1 MSASLPRHLLKH
13 GARWK
18 APYATGPEEGGA
30 RVHEET
36 EDPLR
41 SPFQRDRDRI
51 VHCTAFRRL
60 KHKTQV
66 FIRPEGDH
74 FRTRLTH
81 SLEVAQVARSIA
93 RPLGLDEDLTE
104 AIALAHDL
112 GHTPFGHAGERALS
126 AALGEYGG
134 FDHNVQSLRV
144 VTRLE
149 RRYAR
154 YDGLNL
160 SRASLEGLVKH
171 NGPLKGKVSAL
182 SPVVME
188 LNEALDLDLEN
199 YAGAEAQIAAISD
212 DIAYD
217 AHDIDDGLRSGLLHP
232 EDLVEVPLTARII
245 GALDRTFPA
254 LERSRFAAE
263 LTRRLITVM
272 IIDVLV
278 ETAGRLE
285 GAASMRAVTHA
296 GEPTVGFSQ
305 NMARE
310 EKELKGF
317 LFSRLYRHESVMLA
331 AHAGEAIVTDLFERL
346 HSEPEFLPDEWQA
359 ELDMS
364 DKRRRARRAA
374 DYIAGMS
381 DGFAVAEHRRL
392 FDHTPDLG

>member
-1 MSASLPRHLLKH
+1 M
-13 GARWK
+13 
-18 APYATGPEEGGA
+18 
-30 RVHEET
+30 HEET

-104 AIALAHDL
+104 TIALAHDL
-112 GHTPFGHAGERALS
+112 GHTPFGHAGERALC
-126 AALGEYGG
+126 AALSEYGG
-134 FDHNVQSLRV
+134 FDHNLQSLRV

-171 NGPLKGKVSAL
+171 NGPLKGKASAL
-182 SPVVME
+182 SPVVVE

-217 AHDIDDGLRSGLLHP
+217 AHDIDDGLRSGLLHS

-245 GALDRTFPA
+245 AELDRTFPA

-272 IIDVLV
+272 ITDVLV
-278 ETAGRLE
+278 ETARRLE
-285 GAASMRAVTHA
+285 ERGVASARAITQA
-296 GEPTVGFSQ
+296 GEPTVGFSE
-305 NMARE
+305 NLARE

-317 LFSRLYRHESVMLA
+317 LFSRLYRHQSVMRA
-331 AHAGEAIVTDLFERL
+331 AHAGEAIVTDLFKRL
-346 HSEPEFLPDEWQA
+346 QSEPELLPEVWQV
-359 ELDMS
+359 ELDIA
-364 DKRRRARRAA
+364 DERRRARRAA

>member
-1 MSASLPRHLLKH
+1 M
-13 GARWK
+13 
-18 APYATGPEEGGA
+18 
-30 RVHEET
+30 HEER
-36 EDPLR
+36 EDRLR

-134 FDHNVQSLRV
+134 FDHNLQSLRV

-171 NGPLKGKVSAL
+171 NGPLKGKMSAL
-182 SPVVME
+182 SPVVVE

-217 AHDIDDGLRSGLLHP
+217 AHDIDDGLRSGLLHL

-245 GALDRTFPA
+245 GELKQAFPT

-272 IIDVLV
+272 ITDVLV
-278 ETAGRLE
+278 ETARRLE
-285 GAASMRAVTHA
+285 ETGAASACAVTHA
-296 GEPTVGFSQ
+296 GKPTVGFSE
-305 NMARE
+305 NLARE

-317 LFSRLYRHESVMLA
+317 LFSRLYRHESVMRA
-331 AHAGEAIVTDLFERL
+331 AHAGEAIVTDLFNRL
-346 HSEPEFLPDEWQA
+346 QSEPELLPEVWQA
-359 ELDMS
+359 QVDMA
-364 DKRRRARRAA
+364 DERRRARRAA